1 MTARTRNTRTR
12 TGASS
17 SRSANSP
24 AQAALYPC
32 EVFHLRNRPVRQR
45 VRHRTYLWYVDA
57 DRPPRLPRPLGP
69 LARFDPRDH
78 FGGTAPTLRAGLDR
92 FLAAHGID
100 LRGGPVRL
108 LANARVLGYVFNPL
122 SLWWCH
128 DPEGALVCVVA
139 EVHNTYGE
147 RHAYLLGPER
157 MSGGEDEFSV
167 PKEFYVSPF
176 FPVDG
181 SYRMRLPEPGAR
193 LSLAVHLEREGA
205 RPFTATVRGHR
216 VPARPATV
224 LRASLRHP
232 LSTLVVSAAIRAH
245 GIRLYLRGLPVV
257 RRPRHPLQE
266 GMR

>member
-1 MTARTRNTRTR
+1 
-12 TGASS
+12 
-17 SRSANSP
+17 
-24 AQAALYPC
+24 
-32 EVFHLRNRPVRQR
+32 
-45 VRHRTYLWYVDA
+45 
-57 DRPPRLPRPLGP
+57 

-92 FLAAHGID
+92 FLAAHDID
-100 LRGGPVRL
+100 LRGGRVSL
-108 LANARVLGYVFNPL
+108 LANARVFGYVFNPL

-128 DPEGALVCVVA
+128 DPAGELVCVVA

-147 RHAYLLGPER
+147 RHAYLLRPGVEGSHPPLR
-157 MSGGEDEFSV
+157 PQEFRTE
-167 PKEFYVSPF
+167 KEFYVSPF

-181 SYRMRLPEPGAR
+181 AYRMRLPEPGAR
-193 LSLAVHLEREGA
+193 LALAVRLERAGA

-216 VPARPATV
+216 VPARPRAV
-224 LRASLRHP
+224 LRAALRHP
-232 LSTLVVSAAIRAH
+232 FATLAVSAAIRVH